1 MKRHEAEH
9 DAAHAKEAAGDV
21 AHLAEAVETRRGTVA
36 AIKKT
41 GVDMYGDR
49 KAIDAVKDLQAA
61 TRRYLAAKYGQ
72 ADSYTLDLQL
82 KFPESMGGDRGR
94 CDHRNSTH
102 LINAARRARHLFGC
116 GHHKK
121 GETWRC
127 AFHRNA
133 GHVLQAFL
141 RAPGARGLAFQEY
154 DAQFPHEKL
163 TLGFAGRPGGPE
175 FYIST
180 VDNVRNHGP
189 GSQGSKTEAD
199 SCFAKVVG
207 ADVVERMRKQ
217 PAPKGLGFVNNKAD
231 YIVVE
236 DVQPRPPAWCNA
248 MGPPTR
254 RRVDGVRAR
263 QVDATIHA
271 ARALAVCKT
280 LGIPSKA
287 GRQSTNWA
295 PGPLTNFA
303 SVIIRRLHARKGCL
317 QCIGQPCDGCPSSW
331 PQRRQPAT
339 MS

>member
-1 MKRHEAEH
+1 MHRAAAAALLLALTQAAWGPREALKRHEAEH

-41 GVDMYGDR
+41 GVDMYGDK

-82 KFPESMGGDRGR
+82 KFPESMGGDR
-94 CDHRNSTH
+94 DVMTIETAPISLMPHAVH
-102 LINAARRARHLFGC
+102 VFLDAAITR
-116 GHHKK
+116 K

-154 DAQFPHEKL
+154 DAQFPHERL

-199 SCFAKVVG
+199 SCFAKVVSG
-207 ADVVERMRKQ
+207 ADVVRKDAQ
-217 PAPKGLGFVNNKAD
+217 TTSTKRLRFREQQGRLYSGGGRAVEAAGVMMPPFVMSRPSVPSSDKASSR
-231 YIVVE
+231 E
-236 DVQPRPPAWCNA
+236 AGA
-248 MGPPTR
+248 
-254 RRVDGVRAR
+254 

-271 ARALAVCKT
+271 ARALA
-280 LGIPSKA
+280 
-287 GRQSTNWA
+287 
-295 PGPLTNFA
+295 
-303 SVIIRRLHARKGCL
+303 SVRH
-317 QCIGQPCDGCPSSW
+317 
-331 PQRRQPAT
+331 
-339 MS
+339 

>member
-1 MKRHEAEH
+1 MRLALAALLVTAQAAWGPREALKRHEAEH

-21 AHLAEAVETRRGTVA
+21 EHLAEAVETRRGTVA

-41 GVDMYGDR
+41 GVDMYGDK

-72 ADSYTLDLQL
+72 ADSYTLDLQI
-82 KFPESMGGDRGR
+82 KFPESMGGDR
-94 CDHRNSTH
+94 DVVTIETAPISLMPHAVH
-102 LINAARRARHLFGC
+102 VFLDAAITR
-116 GHHKK
+116 K

-154 DAQFPHEKL
+154 DAQFPHERL

-199 SCFAKVVG
+199 SCFAKVVSG

-236 DVQPRPPAWCNA
+236 DVQLRPPA
-248 MGPPTR
+248 
-254 RRVDGVRAR
+254 
-263 QVDATIHA
+263 
-271 ARALAVCKT
+271 
-280 LGIPSKA
+280 
-287 GRQSTNWA
+287 
-295 PGPLTNFA
+295 
-303 SVIIRRLHARKGCL
+303 
-317 QCIGQPCDGCPSSW
+317 
-331 PQRRQPAT
+331 
-339 MS
+339 

>member
-1 MKRHEAEH
+1 MQRAAAAALLIAITQAAWGPREALKRHEAEH

-41 GVDMYGDR
+41 GVDMYGDK

-72 ADSYTLDLQL
+72 ADSYTLDLQI
-82 KFPESMGGDRGR
+82 KFPESMGGDR
-94 CDHRNSTH
+94 DVVTIETAPISLMPHAVH
-102 LINAARRARHLFGC
+102 VFLDAAITR
-116 GHHKK
+116 K

-154 DAQFPHEKL
+154 DAQFPHERL

-199 SCFAKVVG
+199 SCFAKVVSG

-236 DVQPRPPAWCNA
+236 DVQLRPPA
-248 MGPPTR
+248 
-254 RRVDGVRAR
+254 
-263 QVDATIHA
+263 
-271 ARALAVCKT
+271 
-280 LGIPSKA
+280 
-287 GRQSTNWA
+287 
-295 PGPLTNFA
+295 
-303 SVIIRRLHARKGCL
+303 
-317 QCIGQPCDGCPSSW
+317 
-331 PQRRQPAT
+331 
-339 MS
+339 